1 MYYLYGWEDNSRSL
15 LDICVPSEISER
27 LPKTPRRR
35 RKPQLLKKHTSTWR
49 NRWWT
54 LTSVCEINSVFFPR
68 RCVFLHREY
77 LNWGCH
83 SYLFQILETFGQ
95 LLTLVEIQGG
105 RCKLHRRFLED
116 HIVLRWVFHPY
127 CLFTLLLATLGV
139 TSHLE
144 YGRTYLYYDLPLAT
158 WFPRK
163 GTHRSNNH
171 RLPMP
176 R

>member
-1 MYYLYGWEDNSRSL
+1 MCSIGNIREITEDSTEALETPTSEETYIHVKKSL
-15 LDICVPSEISER
+15 MNVNKCVCDIS
-27 LPKTPRRR
+27 
-35 RKPQLLKKHTSTWR
+35 
-49 NRWWT
+49 
-54 LTSVCEINSVFFPR
+54 SVFFPR
-68 RCVFLHREY
+68 RCVFLDREY

-116 HIVLRWVFHPY
+116 HIVLRWVFHHY
-127 CLFTLLLATLGV
+127 CLFTLFLATLGV
-139 TSHLE
+139 TSRME
-144 YGRTYLYYDLPLAT
+144 YGRTYRYYDLPLAT

-171 RLPMP
+171 RLPMS